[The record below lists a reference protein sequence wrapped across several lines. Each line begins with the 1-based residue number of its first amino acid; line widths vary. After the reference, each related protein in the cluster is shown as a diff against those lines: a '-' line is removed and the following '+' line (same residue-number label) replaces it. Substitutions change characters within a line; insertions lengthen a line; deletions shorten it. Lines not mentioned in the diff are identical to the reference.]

1 MLATSHIF
9 AVVNSV
15 RITFTT
21 TMTIITAIS
30 ASFHI
35 CDPRNVKYL
44 RMYNES
50 SFDAEE
56 NKREEIVDEVAEI

>member
-1 MLATSHIF
+1 
-9 AVVNSV
+9 
-15 RITFTT
+15 
-21 TMTIITAIS
+21 MTIITAIS

-35 CDPRNVKYL
+35 WEPRNVKYL